1 MERRKNSNLHVVR
14 EPEDPTDKIIDE
26 IMDEV
31 NSEDGMPEKEVREE
45 LMKRKKKKQ
54 KKMMV
59 GIAIVAAVGVLIY
72 LLINLQTYTKV
83 RISDT
88 YVGESASDN
97 NYVQFS
103 DGVLKYSKDG
113 ISYLSQTGKEK
124 WNQSYQI
131 KNPMIDITE
140 KSAAV
145 ADKEG
150 NDILVFQED
159 GLKGEVHT
167 TMPIEKVSVSEQG
180 IVSAI
185 LKSDTAMKVICYDTA
200 GNILVEH
207 KTSLAGNGYPVDV
220 ALSANGQLMQV
231 LYLYT
236 QDGRIE
242 GRLHYYNFGDAGKD
256 KTDHQVAKKSYK
268 NTIMASGFFM
278 DENTSAAIGDNAMVI
293 YTGNDIPKQAVKIT
307 MDKEIKSVFHN
318 EKYIGLILKNQGKSG
333 YELRLYNKTGKVVLS
348 KEFTGDYN
356 HVKLCDDQVIMYDG
370 KTCSIFMK
378 NGVQKFK
385 GRMDNNIQEI
395 FPVGG
400 VNQYIVLSANGMEK
414 IRLVK

>member
-1 MERRKNSNLHVVR
+1 
-14 EPEDPTDKIIDE
+14 
-26 IMDEV
+26 
-31 NSEDGMPEKEVREE
+31 
-45 LMKRKKKKQ
+45 
-54 KKMMV
+54 
-59 GIAIVAAVGVLIY
+59 
-72 LLINLQTYTKV
+72 
-83 RISDT
+83 
-88 YVGESASDN
+88 
-97 NYVQFS
+97 
-103 DGVLKYSKDG
+103 
-113 ISYLSQTGKEK
+113 
-124 WNQSYQI
+124 
-131 KNPMIDITE
+131 MIDITE

-207 KTSLAGNGYPVDV
+207 KTSLAGSGSPVDV
-220 ALSANGQLMQV
+220 ALSANGQMMQV

-242 GRLHYYNFGDAGKD
+242 GRLHYNNLGDAGKD

-293 YTGNDIPKQAVKIT
+293 YTGKDIQKQAVKIT
-307 MDKEIKSVFHN
+307 MDNEIKSVYLN
-318 EKYIGLILKNQGKSG
+318 EKYIGLILKNKGKSC
-333 YELRLYNKTGKVVLS
+333 Y
-348 KEFTGDYN
+348 
-356 HVKLCDDQVIMYDG
+356 
-370 KTCSIFMK
+370 
-378 NGVQKFK
+378 
-385 GRMDNNIQEI
+385 
-395 FPVGG
+395 
-400 VNQYIVLSANGMEK
+400 
-414 IRLVK
+414 

>member
-26 IMDEV
+26 IMDEL

-200 GNILVEH
+200 GNILV
-207 KTSLAGNGYPVDV
+207 
-220 ALSANGQLMQV
+220 
-231 LYLYT
+231 
-236 QDGRIE
+236 
-242 GRLHYYNFGDAGKD
+242 
-256 KTDHQVAKKSYK
+256 
-268 NTIMASGFFM
+268 
-278 DENTSAAIGDNAMVI
+278 
-293 YTGNDIPKQAVKIT
+293 
-307 MDKEIKSVFHN
+307 
-318 EKYIGLILKNQGKSG
+318 
-333 YELRLYNKTGKVVLS
+333 
-348 KEFTGDYN
+348 
-356 HVKLCDDQVIMYDG
+356 
-370 KTCSIFMK
+370 
-378 NGVQKFK
+378 
-385 GRMDNNIQEI
+385 
-395 FPVGG
+395 
-400 VNQYIVLSANGMEK
+400 
-414 IRLVK
+414 

>member
-1 MERRKNSNLHVVR
+1 
-14 EPEDPTDKIIDE
+14 
-26 IMDEV
+26 
-31 NSEDGMPEKEVREE
+31 
-45 LMKRKKKKQ
+45 
-54 KKMMV
+54 MV

-207 KTSLAGNGYPVDV
+207 KTSLAGSGYPVDV
-220 ALSANGQLMQV
+220 ALSANGQMMQV

-236 QDGRIE
+236 R
-242 GRLHYYNFGDAGKD
+242 DAGKD
-256 KTDHQVAKKSYK
+256 KTDHQVTKKNYK

-278 DENTSAAIGDNAMVI
+278 DENTSAAIGDNVMVI
-293 YTGNDIPKQAVKIT
+293 YTGKDIPKQAVKIT

>member
-26 IMDEV
+26 IMDEL

-207 KTSLAGNGYPVDV
+207 KTSLAGSGYPVDV
-220 ALSANGQLMQV
+220 ALSANGQMMQV

-242 GRLHYYNFGDAGKD
+242 GRLHYYNFGDEGKD
-256 KTDHQVAKKSYK
+256 KTDHQVTKKNYK
-268 NTIMASGFFM
+268 NTIMASGFFV

-293 YTGNDIPKQAVKIT
+293 YTGKDIPKQAVKIT

>member
-26 IMDEV
+26 IMDEL

-113 ISYLSQTGKEK
+113 ILYLSQTGKEK

-150 NDILVFQED
+150 NDILVFQ
-159 GLKGEVHT
+159 
-167 TMPIEKVSVSEQG
+167 
-180 IVSAI
+180 
-185 LKSDTAMKVICYDTA
+185 
-200 GNILVEH
+200 
-207 KTSLAGNGYPVDV
+207 
-220 ALSANGQLMQV
+220 
-231 LYLYT
+231 
-236 QDGRIE
+236 
-242 GRLHYYNFGDAGKD
+242 
-256 KTDHQVAKKSYK
+256 
-268 NTIMASGFFM
+268 
-278 DENTSAAIGDNAMVI
+278 IGDSRKMA
-293 YTGNDIPKQAVKIT
+293 
-307 MDKEIKSVFHN
+307 
-318 EKYIGLILKNQGKSG
+318 
-333 YELRLYNKTGKVVLS
+333 
-348 KEFTGDYN
+348 
-356 HVKLCDDQVIMYDG
+356 
-370 KTCSIFMK
+370 
-378 NGVQKFK
+378 
-385 GRMDNNIQEI
+385 
-395 FPVGG
+395 
-400 VNQYIVLSANGMEK
+400 
-414 IRLVK
+414 